1 MLSSI
6 EQIVERPI
14 TTDIVTKAHEKSV
27 EMGTL
32 KNSIT
37 KGAGNLVGFVGE
49 GVFHSF
55 LLDQQ
60 QQASWANTYEHDLI
74 LNNTASTAITIDV
87 KSKKTNYIPKLEYD
101 CSVAALNT
109 KQQCDIYVFTRIKG
123 DMSVGWILGFL
134 PKGAYF
140 EEATFM
146 EKGAVDPSNGWKVKT
161 DCYQVPIEKLR
172 PIDELITEHAD
183 C

>member
-1 MLSSI
+1 MLSNI
-6 EQIVERPI
+6 KQIVERPV
-14 TTDIVTKAHEKSV
+14 TTDIISKAHEKSV

-37 KGAGNLVGFVGE
+37 KGSGNLVGFVGE
-49 GVFHSF
+49 GILHEF
-55 LLDQQ
+55 LLEQQ
-60 QQASWANTYEHDLI
+60 QQSSWSNTYEHDII
-74 LNNTASTAITIDV
+74 LNNDIAIDV

-109 KQQCDIYVFTRIKG
+109 KQQCDIYVFTRVKG

-134 PKGAYF
+134 PKDTYF

-146 EKGAVDPSNGWKVKT
+146 EKGAIDPSNGWKVKT

-172 PIDELITEHAD
+172 PIDELIAEHVD